1 MNSITVC
8 TDGRDIIESADKGM
22 KVFDTPDNSTFR
34 ECSPLRTRSS
44 FKRFLY
50 CGSKAL
56 GRSAKH

>member
-8 TDGRDIIESADKGM
+8 TDRRDVVEGAGKGM

-34 ECSPLRTRSS
+34 ECGAFRTRSS

-50 CGSKAL
+50 CDSKAL
-56 GRSAKH
+56 GRSAKR